1 MFDFQMQTVFNAQE
15 RTLRETVTL
24 ARSAGWKVVKVTRSE
39 GSLFGYI
46 IAVPTE
52 IPPPTDGEGGFANE
66 TTKEAQM
73 ASAENGQNG
82 HRISRVGTP
91 TFGSRLDLPSF
102 QESRL
107 AKLKSRVAGLM
118 IKGRSGGG
126 TMRQM
131 AGSPVGPAKKKPS
144 FPSSS
149 QPPPSPTSPGHLRLS
164 FPKQEPEG
172 LRKRSGSGFG
182 ASMNGVTNFLSSRR
196 SGILNFGDSGSKER
210 ESPLGSEK
218 QAGPGVLAEA
228 AEIGINS
235 AAP

>member
-1 MFDFQMQTVFNAQE
+1 MQTVFNAQE

-46 IAVPTE
+46 IAVPTD
-52 IPPPTDGEGGFANE
+52 IPPRTDEFADE
-66 TTKEAQM
+66 TTKEEAQVV
-73 ASAENGQNG
+73 STESELIG
-82 HRISRVGTP
+82 HRITRVGTP

-126 TMRQM
+126 GSTRQTV
-131 AGSPVGPAKKKPS
+131 GSPVGSSKKKPS
-144 FPSSS
+144 LTTSSS
-149 QPPPSPTSPGHLRLS
+149 QPPPSPTSPGHLRPS
-164 FPKQEPEG
+164 FSKQETEG

-182 ASMNGVTNFLSSRR
+182 SMNGVAGFLSSRR
-196 SGILNFGDSGSKER
+196 SGILNFGDSGSKGR

-218 QAGPGVLAEA
+218 QGAPGVLEEA
-228 AEIGINS
+228 AEIGS
-235 AAP
+235 GSVAA

>member
-1 MFDFQMQTVFNAQE
+1 M
-15 RTLRETVTL
+15 TL
-24 ARSAGWKVVKVTRSE
+24 ARSAGWKVIKVTRSE

-46 IAVPTE
+46 IAVPTD
-52 IPPPTDGEGGFANE
+52 IPPRTDHESETAYE
-66 TTKEAQM
+66 TTKEEAQV
-73 ASAENGQNG
+73 ASTENDLIG

-118 IKGRSGGG
+118 IKGRSGGV
-126 TMRQM
+126 TARQT
-131 AGSPVGPAKKKPS
+131 AGSPVGPSRKKPS

-164 FPKQEPEG
+164 FPKQESEG
-172 LRKRSGSGFG
+172 PRKRSGSGFG

-196 SGILNFGDSGSKER
+196 SGILNFGDSGSRGR

-218 QAGPGVLAEA
+218 QAAAGALAEA
-228 AEIGINS
+228 AEIGS
-235 AAP
+235 DSGPR